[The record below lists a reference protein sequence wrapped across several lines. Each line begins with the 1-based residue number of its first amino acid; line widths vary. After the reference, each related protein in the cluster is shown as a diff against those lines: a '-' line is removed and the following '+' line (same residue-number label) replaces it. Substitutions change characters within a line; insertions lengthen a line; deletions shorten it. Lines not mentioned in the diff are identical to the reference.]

1 MGVQEEE
8 RWKIR
13 ARLCRLGY
21 TQIAGTDFTAN
32 YAPVVNDITFRILL
46 ILKML
51 MEWDAEL
58 IDIETAFLHGDMEE
72 VNLHEPT

>member
-1 MGVQEEE
+1 MFKRKRDG
-8 RWKIR
+8 RFR
-13 ARLCRLGY
+13 ARLCGLGY
-21 TQIAGTDFTAN
+21 TQIAGIDFTAN

-58 IDIETAFLHGDMEE
+58 IDIETAFLHGDMEHLIH
-72 VNLHEPT
+72 VC